1 MVKELKTES
10 SQWQFIY
17 LFIYFLR
24 HIHRHVQQNEFTWAV
39 FLERMAAEI
48 ELKPKFPF
56 TD

>member
-10 SQWQFIY
+10 NQWQFIY
-17 LFIYFLR
+17 LFICFLR

-48 ELKPKFPF
+48 ELKLKFPF